1 MKFQSAIITLM
12 AVALNGVLAPAQ
24 TPPEDANQR
33 AVQVLRKTIRE
44 QEQPAAVPSARRSST
59 PTYEELERQ
68 YLAHQITARQF
79 QQYIRDYKLVP
90 LWPGPAANTNLAVL
104 PQPVAATAPPPPMA
118 PAAASTTPAPP
129 APPASAAAAGTKP
142 TPPPPP
148 ATVAKPAPPPPP
160 ATVAKP
166 VPPSAPATV
175 TDMEA
180 KMDELL
186 LLKAARERAK
196 TNAPPTTGQKSKRER
211 LNEMLRLVVE
221 GQMSDAEYKQMR
233 AKILAEK
240 D

>member
-90 LWPGPAANTNLAVL
+90 LWPGPAANTNLAVS
-104 PQPVAATAPPPPMA
+104 PQPVAATAPPPPKA

-148 ATVAKPAPPPPP
+148 ATVAKPA
-160 ATVAKP
+160 
-166 VPPSAPATV
+166 PPSAPATV

>member
-148 ATVAKPAPPPPP
+148 ATVAKP
-160 ATVAKP
+160 